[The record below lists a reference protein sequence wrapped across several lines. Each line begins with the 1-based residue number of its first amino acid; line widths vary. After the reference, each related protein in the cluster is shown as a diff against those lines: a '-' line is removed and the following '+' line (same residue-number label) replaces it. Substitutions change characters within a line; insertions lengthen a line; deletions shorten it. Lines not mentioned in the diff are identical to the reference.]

1 MKKNYQTF
9 VGIDVSKSK
18 LDYCI
23 ASNPSFVQNQ
33 FGIIENNEKSIRS
46 FISNLQKKNLTN
58 ENVLFCLENTGV
70 YSMPICYWLQTNN
83 FDYWVVPALQIKR
96 SAGIKRGKSD
106 KVDSKDIA
114 MYAVSHLHQLALSV
128 LPEKDFLELRVL
140 LAEREKLVKSI
151 KIFVSTS
158 ENKGFLPKE
167 ILKAVL
173 QQNKKTIVLLK
184 QQLMKLEKL
193 IEELILEDQL
203 LNQQFKS
210 LQTVPGIGKQ
220 TAANLIVY
228 THAFSTFKNWRK
240 FACYCGIAPFP
251 YESGTTLKG
260 KTRVNDLANKKL
272 KSLLN
277 LAALSAKKYDIEMN
291 NYFERKVG
299 EGKNKM
305 LVLNAIRCKV
315 VSRAFAVIQR
325 NSPFVD
331 LNKFKAAS

>member
-1 MKKNYQTF
+1 
-9 VGIDVSKSK
+9 
-18 LDYCI
+18 
-23 ASNPSFVQNQ
+23 
-33 FGIIENNEKSIRS
+33 
-46 FISNLQKKNLTN
+46 
-58 ENVLFCLENTGV
+58 
-70 YSMPICYWLQTNN
+70 
-83 FDYWVVPALQIKR
+83 VVPALQINR
-96 SAGIKRGKSD
+96 SVGIKRGKSD
-106 KVDSKDIA
+106 KVDAKDIA
-114 MYAVSHLHQLALSV
+114 MYAVSHLHQLTLSV
-128 LPEKDFLELRVL
+128 LPEKSFLELRVL

-151 KIFVSTS
+151 KTFISTS

-167 ILKAVL
+167 ILKSVL

-193 IEELILEDQL
+193 IEELIHEDQL
-203 LNQQFKS
+203 LNQQFKL

-220 TAANLIVY
+220 TAVNLIVY

-251 YESGTTLKG
+251 YQSGTTIKG

-325 NSPFVD
+325 NSSFVD
-331 LNKFKAAS
+331 VNRFKAA